1 MPNRTIGLA
10 GNPNCGKTTLFN
22 RLTGARQV
30 TGNWPG
36 VTVERKEGQVKG
48 KPWTLV
54 DLPGT
59 YSLISYSPEEKV
71 AASFLRDTPPD
82 LVLNIVD
89 ATALERNLFLTLQ
102 LLEQNLPTVVAVN
115 LCDQL
120 AKNGGR
126 VDCKVLSQ
134 RLGVPVIP
142 ISARSGENIGK
153 LVKALEK
160 AEKRPGV
167 GPALFALNADQS
179 QEDRYEMIR
188 LLLDGVYD
196 SGAAVDRLTERLDN
210 ILTNRYLAIPIFL
223 LVMLLMFTVIF
234 GPPGMAMKAAAEH
247 GAQAVSLWLQAL
259 LDRAGASWW
268 AKEMVVDGIWAGVG
282 GMLTFLPQMALLF
295 LFLSLLE
302 DSGYM
307 ARGAFVMDRLFQK
320 AGLSGKAFIPL
331 VMGFGCT
338 TPAAMAARTLERE
351 EERRLTVRML
361 PFFSCGAKLPVYIL
375 FTAAF
380 FPKSQGL
387 LIFGLYILGVALGV
401 LWIRLT
407 GGAAVKSPSAPFLM
421 ELPPYRLPTLW
432 GTLRHLWDKCRGFVA
447 KAGTVIVSFSAL
459 IWLTQHLTFSL
470 DWTNQAS
477 ISIFGTIGEWL
488 APLFRPSGFWQL
500 AGGSIAAG
508 GDCCQRGGGQFHGV
522 AVCLRECGR
531 ADRRFT
537 AGLHSGVGFVL
548 FGICTAVYA
557 LRGGVRHHPAGVG
570 RMACR
575 VDGYGRPDSCS
586 VCRCFFRL
594 PDGIAFLAYISRRRL
609 FLPEFTK
616 GTGKSLDFF

>member
-142 ISARSGENIGK
+142 ISARRGENIGK

-179 QEDRYEMIR
+179 QEDRYEIIR

-432 GTLRHLWDKCRGFVA
+432 GTLRHLWDKCRGFMA

-488 APLFRPSGFWQL
+488 APLFRPLGFGSWQAAVSLL
-500 AGGSIAAG
+500 AGIVAKEAVVSSMASLYAYGNAAG
-508 GDCCQRGGGQFHGV
+508 LTAALQQAFTPASALSFLVFVLLYMPCVAAFATIRRELGGWH
-522 AVCLRECGR
+522 
-531 ADRRFT
+531 
-537 AGLHSGVGFVL
+537 AGLMAMAGQTVVAYVAAFFV
-548 FGICTAVYA
+548 Y
-557 LRGGVRHHPAGVG
+557 
-570 RMACR
+570 RMA
-575 VDGYGRPDSCS
+575 
-586 VCRCFFRL
+586 L
-594 PDGIAFLAYISRRRL
+594 L
-609 FLPEFTK
+609 FWPI
-616 GTGKSLDFF
+616 